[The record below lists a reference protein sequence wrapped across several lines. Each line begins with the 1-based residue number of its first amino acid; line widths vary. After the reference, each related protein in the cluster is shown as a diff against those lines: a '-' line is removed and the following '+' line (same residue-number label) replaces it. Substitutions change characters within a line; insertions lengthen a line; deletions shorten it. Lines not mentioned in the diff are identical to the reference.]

1 MQEQKITSWSFITV
15 LMSTS
20 RCVQVAFILCYPR
33 ICYHSYSLSERTLKT
48 EVQGLENSVLHCSH
62 DGIYAKVLL
71 SYYANSIFNCLALPV
86 LVYYTI
92 LHCSLHSTCS
102 GEVQHNHFVNFFTH
116 QTLLEK
122 QTSKELWLKWH
133 GWPKNSKHQTISQ
146 SNWK

>member
-20 RCVQVAFILCYPR
+20 KWCTGSI
-33 ICYHSYSLSERTLKT
+33 HSVLSQDLLSLLLTFKENIQNWSI
-48 EVQGLENSVLHCSH
+48 GLENSVSYCSH
-62 DGIYAKVLL
+62 DGIYDKVLL
-71 SYYANSIFNCLALPV
+71 SYYANNIFNCLALPV

-102 GEVQHNHFVNFFTH
+102 GEVQHNHFVHFFTH

-122 QTSKELWLKWH
+122 QTSKDLWLKWH
-133 GWPKNSKHQTISQ
+133 GWPKKMNIKQISQ
-146 SNWK
+146 SN